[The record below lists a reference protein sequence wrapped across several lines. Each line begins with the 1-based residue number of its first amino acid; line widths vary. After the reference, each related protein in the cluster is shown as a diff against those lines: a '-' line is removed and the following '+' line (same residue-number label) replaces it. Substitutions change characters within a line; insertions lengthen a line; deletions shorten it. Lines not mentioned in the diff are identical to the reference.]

1 MGKLNKGEVVWL
13 IFLRWE
19 ISEKIMIWLKKIW
32 RAFNRSTYSLWE
44 LGINIIPIKHLCD
57 FADYFNYT
65 IDYVLGL
72 TNSKNKVNII
82 KGFNLKS
89 LGKNMKEIRTKH
101 KLSQENIANLLG
113 ITQACVARY
122 ENGLIEI
129 STSNLYKFSKYFKVS
144 LSKLCNK
151 INE

>member
-1 MGKLNKGEVVWL
+1 
-13 IFLRWE
+13 
-19 ISEKIMIWLKKIW
+19 MINFSKMRDIREDHDMTQKDMASILGV
-32 RAFNRSTYSLWE
+32 NRSTYSLWE

-72 TNSKNKVNII
+72 TNSKTKVNII

-129 STSNLYKFSKYFKVS
+129 STSNLYKFSKYLKVS

>member
-1 MGKLNKGEVVWL
+1 
-13 IFLRWE
+13 
-19 ISEKIMIWLKKIW
+19 
-32 RAFNRSTYSLWE
+32 
-44 LGINIIPIKHLCD
+44 
-57 FADYFNYT
+57 
-65 IDYVLGL
+65 
-72 TNSKNKVNII
+72 
-82 KGFNLKS
+82 
-89 LGKNMKEIRTKH
+89 MKEIRTKH

-129 STSNLYKFSKYFKVS
+129 SISNLYKFSKYFKVS

>member
-1 MGKLNKGEVVWL
+1 
-13 IFLRWE
+13 
-19 ISEKIMIWLKKIW
+19 MINFSKMRDIREDHDMTQKDMASILGV
-32 RAFNRSTYSLWE
+32 NRSTYSLWE

-72 TNSKNKVNII
+72 TNSKTKVNVI

>member
-1 MGKLNKGEVVWL
+1 MINFSKMRDIGEDHDITQKDMANILGV
-13 IFLRWE
+13 
-19 ISEKIMIWLKKIW
+19 
-32 RAFNRSTYSLWE
+32 NRSTYSLWE
-44 LGINIIPIKHLCD
+44 LGINIIPIKHLSD

-72 TNSKNKVNII
+72 TNSRTKTNLI
-82 KGFNLKS
+82 KGFSLKA

-113 ITQACVARY
+113 VTQACVARY
-122 ENGLIEI
+122 ENGLIAI